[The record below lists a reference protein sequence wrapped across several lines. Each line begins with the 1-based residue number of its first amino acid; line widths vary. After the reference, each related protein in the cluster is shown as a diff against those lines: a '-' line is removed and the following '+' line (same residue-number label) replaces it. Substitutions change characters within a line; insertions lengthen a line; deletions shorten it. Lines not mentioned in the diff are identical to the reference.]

1 MENLQLEST
10 DDTPEVFLSK
20 DKGIFKISG
29 RSLPEDVVTF
39 FGPIMT
45 WIKEYSLNPNP
56 STDFI
61 FKLDYFN
68 TASSKLILDLLN
80 ALKEIKGCRIIWYAF
95 EDDEETQEAGK
106 EFSEQVDISFEFR
119 KL

>member
-10 DDTPEVFLSK
+10 DDTPAVILSK
-20 DKGIFKISG
+20 GEEIFKISG

-39 FGPIMT
+39 FEPIMA

-56 STDFI
+56 STDFV

-80 ALKEIKGCRIIWYAF
+80 ALKNIKGCRIIWYTY
-95 EDDEETQEAGK
+95 EDDEEVLDAGK
-106 EFSEQVDISFEFR
+106 EFSEQVDIPFEFR
-119 KL
+119 KV